1 MTDTL
6 MDLNKAIV
14 VLKEQGLT
22 QPAQLLERRVRA
34 IEASYLADRPVAS
47 NEWLI
52 QRLRTDEAQLSKF
65 KSSSRL
71 GWAGSLAAKG
81 ITNEI
86 ENIKKQLNMR
96 GIFDL

>member
-14 VLKEQGLT
+14 VLKEQGLA
-22 QPAQLLERRVRA
+22 QPAQLLERQVRA
-34 IEASYLADRPVAS
+34 IETSYLDARPVAS

-52 QRLRTDEAQLSKF
+52 QRLHADQAKLSKF
-65 KSSSRL
+65 KSSPRL